1 MRKIAPMLAAV
12 VLALPLMLGAQS
24 EDYYDLSFAR
34 LTYVQGKVIVERR
47 NGTDS
52 EEGIIN
58 LALVEGDR
66 LITRDGRAEISL
78 GRRNSIRL
86 DRGTELELSNLPQ
99 SGDDLTRLYLLSG
112 GLYLRVNTIEE
123 EKNIEIH
130 TQDASYY
137 ILEEG
142 LYRLEASGDSGTELA
157 VFEGSVEAAGENGS
171 QLIVNGER
179 LLASNGRFGSASR
192 FDYRPDDFG
201 DFNED
206 RDALD
211 SQLTSRHYLPSGLD
225 EYEAEL
231 AANGSWL
238 YEQPYGYV
246 WVPTA
251 AYADWRPYYHGR
263 WAWYPVCGWTWIPYE
278 TWGWCVYHYGRWHW
292 RLGLG
297 WYWIPTRSWGPAW
310 VHWYHG
316 YDYIGWCPL
325 SWYDRPVV
333 IVNNHFYDR
342 YPKLNAPADN
352 RALTVVRR
360 GQLQDPHISK
370 IALSR
375 VEASGLGQVSLEARQ
390 PEVKAAITR
399 SGQAGTSSTNVGFP
413 ARIRPAT
420 RADSPPELRSPS
432 RISRTPSAP
441 SSGRTLNSPS
451 VSIEEPASA
460 PRKIRPESGFSKRQ
474 KSTNSSSGIRPP
486 ARLPR
491 GSMPGQTPA
500 SPADSI
506 RDQIKNLR
514 PRAKDQSSG
523 SSYRVSPWPPVPYPV
538 DRLES
543 TSTAYSP
550 PASSS
555 PRREFSQP
563 PPGIPQPMPGF
574 PSPSGSARES
584 SGGSRHSLSGLSTG
598 PRSASPLA
606 SAPSRPSS
614 GRITNRNK

>member
-179 LLASNGRFGSASR
+179 LLAANGRFGSASR

-231 AANGSWL
+231 AAHGSWL

-360 GQLQDPHISK
+360 HQLQDPHISK

-390 PEVKAAITR
+390 PEAKAAITR
-399 SGQAGTSSTNVGFP
+399 SGQAGASSINVGFP

-420 RADSPPELRSPS
+420 RAESSPELRSPS
-432 RISRTPSAP
+432 PISRTPSAP
-441 SSGRTLNSPS
+441 ASGRTVNSPS
-451 VSIEEPASA
+451 VSIEQPTSA
-460 PRKIRPESGFSKRQ
+460 PRKIRPESGFSGRQ
-474 KSTNSSSGIRPP
+474 KPSNSGGGIQPP
-486 ARLPR
+486 SRLPR
-491 GSMPGQTPA
+491 GSVPGQTLA
-500 SPADSI
+500 SPAKSV

-514 PRAKDQSSG
+514 PRAKDQSS
-523 SSYRVSPWPPVPYPV
+523 SSGYRVSPWPPVPYPV

-543 TSTAYSP
+543 TSTTYSP

-555 PRREFSQP
+555 PRQEFSQP
-563 PPGIPQPMPGF
+563 PPGIRQPTPGF
-574 PSPSGSARES
+574 SSPSGSARGS
-584 SGGSRHSLSGLSTG
+584 SGSAHSSPGLSSGSRG
-598 PRSASPLA
+598 ASPSA

-614 GRITNRNK
+614 GRIANRGK